1 MSRYAGRPAAP
12 HPRLRFGVCAVVLAA
27 APPVWSQEAQ
37 APPDQTAPRTED
49 AGSNV
54 TPYKPAFFTE
64 FRPNTAFDMI
74 VRIPGFSF
82 DGGSFARGFAGTAG
96 NVLIDGERPPSRD
109 DSLSSVLSRIPA
121 SGVERID
128 VIRGGAEGIDMQ
140 GKSIIANVIRKPDA
154 GRTGAVSAGGNMN
167 TRGDGNINGQAQMQD
182 QRGGRLIEGSL
193 SGGQGTG
200 TGDSFRQRVDPSGAI
215 ILEATSQQNNEF
227 ANVSATGAFETT
239 LFGGKFRINGKA
251 DLFDGN
257 FGSDEAFVI
266 PAGGSQVSDVEE
278 KEQSG
283 ELGVRYTRD
292 ISGFGVEVVA
302 FQSLEHGESSNIFNS
317 FGTANPFTS
326 GGLSIEDRGESIA
339 SATVRLPQIGR
350 ITVETGAEAVY
361 NWTESEDARI
371 LDGQIFPLVGD
382 AFQADEMRAE
392 AFGRL
397 TWKPTD
403 SLNAELGARYE
414 WSRISADVSSLK
426 SEKTLS
432 YFKPRLNL
440 SWSPGEGHQ
449 FNLSVERLVD
459 QLSFGAFASSA
470 SFENEVFGVG
480 NADIE
485 PEKHW
490 VYEGRYERQFGGQ
503 NSFVAKVGHR
513 VTEDV
518 LGRVI
523 ILVPSAPGLPPTE
536 PREITQNLDEATR
549 TFLDLSGNFE
559 LDRFGMKGGIVNLSG
574 SVRNSETVD
583 PVTGETRRVSG
594 DTPYSWNFSLQ
605 QTLDNGN
612 FRWALFVEDDDDFYN
627 FSPRSYGKQAQLMFI
642 GANITWK
649 PVPGWT
655 FGAGINNILKSGN
668 RGWSVFYDAGR
679 DVGNPLY
686 LQRNEFEGAT
696 NFFVNL
702 RKNF

>member
-1 MSRYAGRPAAP
+1 
-12 HPRLRFGVCAVVLAA
+12 
-27 APPVWSQEAQ
+27 
-37 APPDQTAPRTED
+37 
-49 AGSNV
+49 
-54 TPYKPAFFTE
+54 
-64 FRPNTAFDMI
+64 MI

-154 GRTGAVSAGGNMN
+154 GRTGAASAGFNMN
-167 TRGDGNINGQAQMQD
+167 TRGDQNYNASIQMQD
-182 QRGGRLIEGSL
+182 QRDGRLIEGSL
-193 SGGQGTG
+193 GGGKGGGSGN
-200 TGDSFRQRVDPSGAI
+200 SFRERVDPTGAV
-215 ILEATSQQNNEF
+215 ILQATSQQDNEF
-227 ANVSATGAFETT
+227 GSVSATGAYETT

-257 FGSDEAFVI
+257 FGSDETQVI
-266 PAGGSQVSDVEE
+266 PTGGSQVSEVDE
-278 KEQSG
+278 KEHSG
-283 ELGVRYTRD
+283 EIGIRYTRD
-292 ISGFGVEVVA
+292 MSGFGVELVA
-302 FQSLEHGESSNIFNS
+302 FQSLEHDESTNIFNS
-317 FGTANPFTS
+317 FSPTNPFTS
-326 GGLSIEDRGESIA
+326 GGISVEDGGESIA
-339 SATVRLPQIGR
+339 RATVRLPAAGKLSF
-350 ITVETGAEAVY
+350 ETGGEAVY

-371 LDGQIFPLVGD
+371 LDGQVFPLPGD

-392 AFGRL
+392 AFGTL
-397 TWKPTD
+397 TWKAMD
-403 SLNAELGARYE
+403 SLNVELGARYE
-414 WSRISADVSSLK
+414 WSRISADVSALK

-432 YFKPRLNL
+432 YFKPRLNV
-440 SWSPGEGHQ
+440 SWSPEKGHQ
-449 FNLSVERLVD
+449 FNLSIERLVD

-470 SFENEVFGVG
+470 SFENDVFGIG

-490 VYEGRYERQFGGQ
+490 IYEGRYERQFGGQ
-503 NSFVAKVGHR
+503 NSFVAKAGHR

-523 ILVPSAPGLPPTE
+523 VFVPLAQGLPPTE
-536 PREITQNLDEATR
+536 PREITMNLDEATR
-549 TFLDLSGNFE
+549 TYLDLSGNFE
-559 LDRFGMKGGIVNLSG
+559 LDRFGMKGGILNLG
-574 SVRNSETVD
+574 ASVRNSETVD
-583 PVTGETRRVSG
+583 PVTGVTRRVSG

-627 FSPRSYGKQAQLMFI
+627 FSPRSFGKQAQLMFI

-649 PVPGWT
+649 PIPGWT
-655 FGAGINNILKSGN
+655 FGAGVNNILRSGN
-668 RGWSVFYDAGR
+668 RSWSVFYDAGR
-679 DVGNPLY
+679 DVGAPLY

-696 NFFVNL
+696 NFFANL
-702 RKNF
+702 RRNF